1 MPRFFSSLIV
11 LSLSLGSTTALRA
24 ESPAWNPTKTWVF
37 AVGVIQ
43 FDDPS
48 VTSWPDEGRVDAD
61 LMKTLEK
68 RGVPSSQI
76 LFLKNQEA
84 TQEKIIRQFT
94 PFLKRAGKDDTLL
107 FYYAGHG
114 SRNYRD
120 ARRPCTFM
128 TYDTASRWEVDSI
141 FATVDQHFQ
150 GRQVIYTADCCHS
163 GVLVDGAAKQWQQAA
178 ALTSAHVASTS
189 TGNWTFTRCLV
200 DMFEGDPLLDRDG
213 SGQITFT
220 EAAQHIT
227 GEMASVEG
235 QYASSTTTGGF
246 SADTVMST
254 AIGQHTPRMGQFIE
268 GESKGRW
275 WKAQVLAE
283 RDGAVFVTWPGWGK
297 KYDEWL
303 PLDRTR
309 PYQPKTFAVGSAVQA
324 EWRKRWYDARVL
336 KVELGLHLV
345 HYEGFSDTDN
355 EWVRYERLRAPAE

>member
-1 MPRFFSSLIV
+1 MLSSLA
-11 LSLSLGSTTALRA
+11 LGAAFGPVFA
-24 ESPAWNPTKTWVF
+24 EDRPAWNLTKTWVF

-48 VTSWPDEGRVDAD
+48 VTSWPDEGRVDAE
-61 LMKTLEK
+61 LIQTLVE
-68 RGVPSSQI
+68 RGVPTNQI

-84 TQEKIIRQFT
+84 TQEKIAQRFT
-94 PFLKRAGKDDTLL
+94 PFLKRAGKEDTLL

-114 SRNYRD
+114 SRNYSKSS
-120 ARRPCTFM
+120 RPCTFM

-141 FATVDQHFQ
+141 FAAVDQHFQ

-163 GVLVDGAAKQWQQAA
+163 GVLVDGAAKQWQQAG

-227 GEMASVEG
+227 GEMAFVEG
-235 QYASSTTTGGF
+235 QYAASATTGGF
-246 SADTVMST
+246 PADTVMST
-254 AIGQHTPRMGQFIE
+254 ATGRRTPRMGQLIE
-268 GESKGRW
+268 GESKGKW
-275 WKAQVLAE
+275 WKAQILDE
-283 RDGAVFVTWPGWGK
+283 KDGAVFVTWPGWGK

-303 PLDRTR
+303 PLERTR
-309 PYQPKTFAVGSAVQA
+309 PYQPKTFAVGRAVQA
-324 EWRKRWYDARVL
+324 EWRKHWYDARVL
-336 KVELGLHLV
+336 KVELGLHLI
-345 HYEGFSDTDN
+345 HYEGFADTDD
-355 EWVRYERLRAPAE
+355 EWVCFERLREPAK